1 MAITPPSLRV
11 IQSWGGLLSSL
22 LLLACSSA
30 PPAPLDL
37 TELNQAIHRLTN
49 ALRVEKGLPPLAE
62 LESLNSLST
71 RHSLDMARQNFFDH
85 TNPQGQ
91 DPFSRL
97 KAQQPGLLV
106 TVSGENIAMRSTA
119 GEKATEFAQVLL
131 ELWKNSPEHYAHLV
145 EPKFR
150 HLGVG
155 VAQAEDRIYA
165 TQTFASAVAELEA
178 PLPETVSTGET
189 VNLSFRFHA
198 EFPPAELSAF
208 MSAPDGTARIPSGD
222 GRYYIGKGPIGI
234 QWSDSMHFQIQIPT
248 LYGLGNYRLSLGQK
262 SQYYDHPFV
271 FKALAK

>member
-1 MAITPPSLRV
+1 
-11 IQSWGGLLSSL
+11 
-22 LLLACSSA
+22 LLACSSA

-155 VAQAEDRIYA
+155 VAKAEDRIYA